1 MGKTQPMPILI
12 TGGGRRI
19 GLALAWHFINQKQPV
34 IVSYRT
40 HYPAIDGLIKAGAQ
54 CIQADFS
61 TNDGVMAFADEVL
74 KSTHGLRAILHNASA
89 WMAEKPGAPLADV
102 LACMMQIHVN
112 TPYLLNHALERL
124 LRGHGHA
131 ASDIIHFTDY
141 VVERGSD
148 KHIAYAAS
156 KAALDNMTRSFA
168 RKLAPEVKV
177 NSIAPSLILFNEHD
191 DGAVAPVPIIRS
203 RWQISLIFSISE
215 KEKPDTG
222 NYWICINSAAG
233 KVCPERNFC

>member
-1 MGKTQPMPILI
+1 MGKTQSLPILI

-40 HYPAIDGLIKAGAQ
+40 HYPAIDGLINAGAQ

-168 RKLAPEVKV
+168 RKLVPEVKV

-191 DGAVAPVPIIRS
+191 DAEYRQQALNKSLMKTAPG
-203 RWQISLIFSISE
+203 E
-215 KEKPDTG
+215 KEVIDLVDYLLTSCFVTG
-222 NYWICINSAAG
+222 RSFPLDG
-233 KVCPERNFC
+233 GRHLR

>member
-1 MGKTQPMPILI
+1 MGKAQPLPILI

-89 WMAEKPGAPLADV
+89 WMAEKPGTPLADV

-112 TPYLLNHALERL
+112 TPYLLNMRWKDYCVGTDTPPAI
-124 LRGHGHA
+124 
-131 ASDIIHFTDY
+131 SFTLPIMWW
-141 VVERGSD
+141 S
-148 KHIAYAAS
+148 
-156 KAALDNMTRSFA
+156 
-168 RKLAPEVKV
+168 
-177 NSIAPSLILFNEHD
+177 
-191 DGAVAPVPIIRS
+191 AVATNMLRMLQAKRHWII
-203 RWQISLIFSISE
+203 
-215 KEKPDTG
+215 
-222 NYWICINSAAG
+222 
-233 KVCPERNFC
+233 